1 MSKNEKKQG
10 MEQKKGLIDL
20 NTVSKEEMQTEAIEM
35 IKSITDIGMVR
46 YVCGFLRAFYQRYDG
61 VGYQIFLAE
70 KNGEKNVSIDELL
83 RRSVKEKSK
92 AV

>member
-1 MSKNEKKQG
+1 M
-10 MEQKKGLIDL
+10 GLIDL
-20 NTVSKEEMQTEAIEM
+20 NTASREEMQTEAIEI

-46 YVCGFLRAFYQRYDG
+46 YTCSFLRAFYQHYDG
-61 VGYQIFLAE
+61 VGYQMFLAE
-70 KNGEKNVSIDELL
+70 KNGEKDVSMDELL